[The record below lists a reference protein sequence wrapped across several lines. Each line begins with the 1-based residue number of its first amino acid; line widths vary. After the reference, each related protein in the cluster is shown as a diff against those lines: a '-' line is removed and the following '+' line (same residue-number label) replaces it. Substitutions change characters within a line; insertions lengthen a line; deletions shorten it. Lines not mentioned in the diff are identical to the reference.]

1 MDTLRQDLIYAIR
14 RLAMAPAFT
23 LIAVATLALGIGA
36 NSAIF
41 SIVHAVLLKP
51 LPFAEPDRL
60 VQLYQVSGG
69 RNVAYFSPQNFLD
82 TAAAAKSFEGI
93 AAVDGGGVTLTGRG
107 APAVLNGAEVSA
119 SFFSVFGMTPELG
132 RPISADENEP
142 DKAAVVVLSHA
153 LWQTRF
159 GGDPK
164 IIGQSIRLDSRD
176 FTVIGVAPK
185 DFSFP
190 DDTELWTPLAYDAV
204 FRTHSR
210 GAWYL
215 RVFGRLRPGVSLA
228 AAREETKTIAAR
240 LEKAYPDQNEGLGGT
255 ALPLQ
260 EALVGSSRSALYL
273 LLGAV
278 GLVLLIACVNV
289 ANLLMARAAARESEF
304 AVRQALGAGQG
315 RIFRQLMTESLLLG
329 ALGGVAGLL
338 VASLSLGSLI
348 ALQPNGVKRLNE
360 AHIDPAV
367 MLFAAVLAM
376 ATGFLCGVLPGM
388 SARRAPA
395 QALREGAR
403 GLLGGRSGRVRGG
416 LVIGQMALAMML
428 LAGAGLLLRSFA
440 QLQQVNPGFEVKDAL
455 TFRIALPAEAYK
467 DESRRVAFFDR
478 LLERVSALPGVRASA
493 ATLGLPLNGTQI
505 NISFQVKNRPELPA
519 SQQPAMEMRAATPAY
534 FKAMG
539 IPVVRGRGIEPG
551 DVAGAAQVV
560 VLSQSAVKKYFP
572 NQNPIGQWITLG
584 WRRPEGQPKA
594 GGEVVG
600 VVGDVKSFGLARDAV
615 PEIYL
620 PYAQL
625 PVGSMD
631 VVVRASVP
639 PLSLGPAVEKAVHE
653 LDPDIPVARLR
664 SLEDVVSRSI
674 SQPRFYML
682 LLGLFASMAVLLA
695 ALGIFGVI
703 SYAVTQRSREIGIRM
718 ALGAH
723 PGSVMRLVLSNAA
736 VLILSGIGLGLA
748 GALAL
753 SRSLSGLLFNLSPT
767 DPSTLAGV
775 ALLLSAVALLASYL
789 PARQATR
796 VDPLLTLRSE

>member
-1 MDTLRQDLIYAIR
+1 MDTLRQDLGYAVR
-14 RLAMAPAFT
+14 RLLLAPAFT
-23 LIAVATLALGIGA
+23 FIAVATLALGIGA

-41 SIVHAVLLKP
+41 SIVYAVLLKP
-51 LPFAEPDRL
+51 LPFPVPERL
-60 VQLYQVSGG
+60 VQLYQVSQG
-69 RNVAYFSPQNFLD
+69 RNVPYFSPQNFLD
-82 TAAAAKSFEGI
+82 TQAEAKSFEDI
-93 AAVDGGGVTLTGRG
+93 AAVDGGGVTLTGHG

-119 SFFSVFGMTPELG
+119 SFFNVFKMTPELG
-132 RPISADENEP
+132 RAIAKDENEP
-142 DKAAVVVLSHA
+142 DRAAVVVLGHA
-153 LWQTRF
+153 LWQSRF
-159 GGDPK
+159 GGDPN
-164 IIGQSIRLDSRD
+164 IVGQSIRLDSRQ
-176 FTVIGVAPK
+176 FTVVGVAPK

-190 DDTELWTPLAYDAV
+190 DETELWTPLAYDSV

-210 GAWYL
+210 GAWYI
-215 RVFGRLRPGVSLA
+215 RVFGRLRSGVSLA
-228 AAREETKTIAAR
+228 AAMQETKTIAAR
-240 LEKAYPDQNEGLGGT
+240 LAKAYPDANAGLGGT
-255 ALPLQ
+255 TLPLQ
-260 EALVGSSRSALYL
+260 EAMVGSSRSALYL

-304 AVRQALGAGQG
+304 AVRQALGAGRG
-315 RIFRQLMTESLLLG
+315 RIFRQLMTESVLLG
-329 ALGGVAGLL
+329 GLGGVAGVF
-338 VASLSLGSLI
+338 VASLSLDSLI
-348 ALQPNGVKRLNE
+348 ALQPNGVKRLGE
-360 AHIDPAV
+360 AHVDPTV
-367 MLFAAVLAM
+367 MIFAAALSLL
-376 ATGFLCGVLPGM
+376 TGLICGVFPGM

-403 GLLGGRSGRVRGG
+403 GLLAGRSGRVRGG

-440 QLQQVNPGFEVKDAL
+440 QLQQVKPGFDVENAL

-478 LLERVSALPGVRASA
+478 LLERVSALPGARGAA
-493 ATLGLPLNGTQI
+493 ATLGLPMSGTQI
-505 NISFQVKNRPELPA
+505 NISFEVKNRPELPA
-519 SQQPAMEMRAATPAY
+519 SQQPSMEMRAATPAY

-539 IPVVRGRGIEPG
+539 IPIVRGRGIEAG
-551 DVAGAAQVV
+551 DQAGAAQVV

-572 NQNPIGQWITLG
+572 NEDPIGRFITLG

-600 VVGDVKSFGLARDAV
+600 VVADVKTFGLAKDVV

-631 VVVRASVP
+631 VLIRTSVP
-639 PLSLGPAVEKAVHE
+639 PLSLGPAVEQAVHE

-664 SLEDVVSRSI
+664 SLEEVVSRSI

-682 LLGLFASMAVLLA
+682 LLGLFASIAVLLA
-695 ALGIFGVI
+695 ALGIFGVM
-703 SYAVTQRSREIGIRM
+703 SYAVAQRSREIGIRM

-723 PGSVMRLVLSNAA
+723 PASVMRMVLQNAA
-736 VLILSGIGLGLA
+736 GLIVSGIGIGLA
-748 GALAL
+748 GALAV
-753 SRSLSGLLFNLSPT
+753 SRLLSGLLFNLSPT

-775 ALLLSAVALLASYL
+775 ALLLTAVALLASYL

>member
-1 MDTLRQDLIYAIR
+1 MDTLRQDVIYAFR
-14 RLAMAPAFT
+14 RLAAAPAFT
-23 LIAVATLALGIGA
+23 LVALATLALGIGA

-41 SIVHAVLLKP
+41 SIVYAVLLKP
-51 LPFAEPDRL
+51 LPFTEPERL
-60 VQLYQVSGG
+60 VQLYQVSEG
-69 RNVAYFSPQNFLD
+69 RNVAYFSPPNFLD
-82 TAAAAKSFEGI
+82 TRAEAKSFEDI

-119 SFFSVFGMTPELG
+119 SFFHVFGLKPELG
-132 RPISADENEP
+132 RAISRDENEP
-142 DKAAVVVLSHA
+142 DKSSVVVLGHA
-153 LWQTRF
+153 LWQSRF

-164 IIGQSIRLDSRD
+164 ILGQSVRLDSRD

-190 DDTELWTPLAYDAV
+190 DDTEVWTPLSYDPV
-204 FRTHSR
+204 FRTQSR

-215 RVFGRLRPGVSLA
+215 RVFGRLRPSVSLA
-228 AAREETKTIAAR
+228 AAREEIKTIAAR
-240 LEKAYPDQNEGLGGT
+240 LEKAYPDHNEGLGGT
-255 ALPLQ
+255 TLPLQ
-260 EALVGSSRSALYL
+260 ESMVGASRSALYL

-304 AVRQALGAGQG
+304 AVRQALGAGRG

-329 ALGGVAGLL
+329 ALGGVAGLF
-338 VASLSLGSLI
+338 VASISLGSLI
-348 ALQPNGVKRLNE
+348 ALQPNGVKRLSE
-360 AHIDPAV
+360 VHIDGTV
-367 MLFAAVLAM
+367 MLFAAMLSI
-376 ATGFLCGVLPGM
+376 ATGLFCGVFPGM

-403 GLLGGRSGRVRGG
+403 GLLAGRSGRVRGG

-478 LLERVSALPGVRASA
+478 LLERVSALPGAHTAA

-519 SQQPAMEMRAATPAY
+519 SQQPAMEMRAATPGY

-551 DVAGAAQVV
+551 DIAGAAQVV

-572 NQNPIGQWITLG
+572 NENPIGQWITLG

-600 VVGDVKSFGLARDAV
+600 VVGDVRTFGLAREAV
-615 PEIYL
+615 PEVYL

-625 PVGSMD
+625 PVSTMD
-631 VVVRASVP
+631 VLVRTSVP
-639 PLSLGPAVEKAVHE
+639 PMTLGPAVEQAVHE
-653 LDPDIPVARLR
+653 LDPDLPVARLR
-664 SLEDVVSRSI
+664 SLEEVVSRSI

-718 ALGAH
+718 ALGAR
-723 PGSVMRLVLSNAA
+723 PGSVMRMVLSNAA
-736 VLILSGIGLGLA
+736 TLVVSGIGLGLL

-753 SRSLSGLLFNLSPT
+753 SRVLSGLLFNLSPT
-767 DPSTLAGV
+767 DPATLAGV
-775 ALLLSAVALLASYL
+775 AALLTAVALLASYL